1 MFQTPFFTH
10 LCSFVNQYANSLL
23 KIENLENQKK
33 SNFKSGFTNLDLLTN
48 HFQPS
53 KLVIIGGVHETGTS
67 SFLLSLIT
75 NMAIK
80 NKYESAIFS
89 SNSNEEKILQR
100 LTSIVTEIPFEKI
113 INNILCEENKKQISE
128 KIKYE
133 NFETLYFSD
142 FPFRSI
148 AEIEDV
154 LNYYPENLIQIMFI
168 DSIENIG
175 WKRNDKAGKILNKR
189 ELTEI
194 AARLKLIAEKFN
206 ILIIVGFTLS
216 SKHNEKLDNYRPSFQ
231 QLQKTAPIG
240 NFADLVL
247 LLYRPEYY
255 KIFEWEDENPTID
268 EAEICIVKNNFGL
281 CENVRILFNGNCGKF
296 DNLKNK

>member
-1 MFQTPFFTH
+1 MFTH
-10 LCSFVNQYANSLL
+10 LCTFANQYANSFL
-23 KIENLENQKK
+23 KTDNIENPKNNNLLT
-33 SNFKSGFTNLDLLTN
+33 GFTNLDLFTN

-53 KLVIIGGVHETGTS
+53 RLVIIGGVQEMGTS
-67 SFLLSLIT
+67 SFILTLIA

-80 NKYESAIFS
+80 YKYETAIFS
-89 SNSNEEKILQR
+89 SNSNEEKTLQT
-100 LTSIVTEIPFEKI
+100 LNSIVTEIPFEKI
-113 INNILCEENKKQISE
+113 NNKTLSEENKKLISE

-133 NFETLYFSD
+133 NFDSLYFSD

-168 DSIENIG
+168 DAIENIG

-189 ELTEI
+189 QLTEI
-194 AARLKLIAEKFN
+194 TARLKLLAEKFN
-206 ILIIVGFTLS
+206 TLIIVGFTLS
-216 SKHNEKLDNYRPSFQ
+216 SKHSEKRDNYRPSLQ
-231 QLQKTAPIG
+231 QLQNTAPIG

-255 KIFEWEDENPTID
+255 KISDWEDEKPTND
-268 EAEICIVKNNFGL
+268 EAEICIVKNNFGP
-281 CENVRILFNGNCGKF
+281 CEDIRISFNRYCRKF
-296 DNLKNK
+296 ENLKNK

>member
-1 MFQTPFFTH
+1 MFQTPFFNH
-10 LCSFVNQYANSLL
+10 LCNFANQYANSLL
-23 KIENLENQKK
+23 KIDNIESQKNR
-33 SNFKSGFTNLDLLTN
+33 NFKSGFTNLDLFTN
-48 HFQPS
+48 NFQPS
-53 KLVIIGGVHETGTS
+53 KLVIIGGVEEMGTS
-67 SFLLSLIT
+67 SFILSLIA

-80 NKYESAIFS
+80 NKYETSIFS

-100 LTSIVTEIPFEKI
+100 LTSIVTEIPFEKLK
-113 INNILCEENKKQISE
+113 NNTLSEENKNLISE

-133 NFETLYFSD
+133 NFDSIYFSD

-175 WKRNDKAGKILNKR
+175 WKKKDKVGKILNKR

-194 AARLKLIAEKFN
+194 TARLKLLAEKFN

-216 SKHNEKLDNYRPSFQ
+216 SKHKEKLDNYRPSFQ

-255 KIFEWEDENPTID
+255 KIFKWEDENPTND
-268 EAEICIVKNNFGL
+268 EAEICIVKNNFGS
-281 CENVRILFNGNCGKF
+281 CEDIRILFNGNCGKF
-296 DNLKNK
+296 ENLKNK